1 MAHARIFL
9 LHLATTLLLLL
20 LLLLLP
26 TATLGARCKAWGE
39 QGGTRAATIPLTL
52 HMVSTNTWQ
61 VTVPLQDGVNDVTL
75 VAIDLHGEVIS
86 SDAIVVTSEGG
97 G

>member
-1 MAHARIFL
+1 MGLGDASVP
-9 LHLATTLLLLL
+9 LA
-20 LLLLLP
+20 
-26 TATLGARCKAWGE
+26 
-39 QGGTRAATIPLTL
+39 LTW
-52 HMVSTNTWQ
+52 TDDQTWQ